1 MFGSWLNPGDALS
14 GAVIGPGDAFTG
26 TALDPEDAFTGTALD
41 HTINMLAMIFVGVD
55 IFTIY
60 FSTFAWSLKARPSIA
75 P

>member
-26 TALDPEDAFTGTALD
+26 IALA
-41 HTINMLAMIFVGVD
+41 HTINMLAMIFVGVG

-60 FSTFAWSLKARPSIA
+60 FSTFSWSLKAHPSIV